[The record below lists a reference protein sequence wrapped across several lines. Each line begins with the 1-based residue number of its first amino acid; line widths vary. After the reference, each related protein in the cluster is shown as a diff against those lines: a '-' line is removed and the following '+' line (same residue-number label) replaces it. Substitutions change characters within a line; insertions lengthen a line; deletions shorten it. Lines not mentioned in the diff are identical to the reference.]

1 VKNKTLASK
10 LDTDEV
16 VKNYG
21 SLIHRKQM
29 LHNLIQEENKKINQI
44 TEQVKNKYVSESKT
58 KKVVESISALQ
69 DQERYQ
75 KNLNSNIH

>member
-1 VKNKTLASK
+1 MKNKTLASK